1 MRQDYLRQLPAKL
14 QQVRDIWSDCL
25 ASDQPEQP
33 LVELRRLV
41 HNLAGSGA
49 TFGCAGVSAAA
60 ADIEAM
66 LKDMLENPG
75 APVSQHGEQMQA
87 TLAVLDVALDNSRT
101 SADVTAE
108 VRAVDAPALA
118 PTFDEPARTLYLV
131 EDDEHFA
138 RMFSSRVA
146 PHGYA
151 TRVLSGAEA
160 LRGALAQMRPAA
172 IVTDMILPT
181 GELAGAQ
188 IIRELNHGDEPPVP
202 VLFVSIRGDFEA
214 RLQAARAGAT
224 HYFTKPVDFDALLR
238 VLGELPGERPRDPYR
253 VLYVD
258 DDPALAEL
266 YRAHLEQAGMTVATV
281 TNPLLAMDVLRQFA
295 PDLILLD
302 VYMPHCS
309 GLELASVIRQHE
321 EFDLIPILFLST
333 EWNMDRKLATL
344 NLSTDDFLT
353 KPVESW
359 RLVNTLQAR
368 IRRARSIRRGTV
380 ELRASVR
387 ELGTL
392 QFALDQHA
400 IVSMADA
407 AGNITYVN
415 NKFCQVS
422 GYRREELLGKN
433 HRVVKSGAHSQ
444 DLYDKLW
451 ASIASGK
458 VWHGEL
464 RNRKKDGTP
473 YWVETTIVPVLDDF
487 GVPQRYI
494 SIRTEVTRLKQ
505 AEAALRANE
514 ERLQRS
520 QSYANIGTWDWD
532 IGSGEFHWSERIA
545 PLFGGPHGK
554 LETTYENFLDAV
566 HPDDRQYVI
575 DSVNACVEQGAPYDI
590 EHRVVWP
597 DGMVRWL
604 KESGDVV
611 RAADGTPLHML
622 GVVQEITHRKQA
634 EEELIL
640 AREEAERANRAK
652 SEFLSSM
659 SHELRTPMNVI
670 LGFAQLLEADTSTP
684 LAPSQQEDVQQIL
697 KAGAHLLTL
706 INEVL
711 DLARIESGKIDLS
724 IESVCAADVLRECSD
739 LVEPL
744 ARQRGIRI
752 VNELGASFNVQAD
765 RTRLRQALI
774 NLLSNAVKYN
784 RENGTIRCSAERRAE
799 GMVRIGISDTGVGLT
814 AAQQQGLFQAFNRLG
829 AESTAVEGTGIGL
842 ALTRDLVELM
852 GGNIGVKSV
861 VGEGS
866 TFWVELHAGQESA
879 PRDGGVESHDGAVA
893 KHGTVQK
900 TVLYVEDNPANL
912 RLVAQIL
919 SRCPEIHLITAHTA
933 ELGLDLARARQPQL
947 MILDLNL
954 PGMSGYELRA
964 QLRLFDETRNIP
976 CMALS
981 ANALPKDI
989 ERGLAA
995 GFERYLTKPLQ
1006 VEEFARTVRQ
1016 FLVDS
1021 PAQQE

>member
-1 MRQDYLRQLPAKL
+1 MDA
-14 QQVRDIWSDCL
+14 
-25 ASDQPEQP
+25 EQFG
-33 LVELRRLV
+33 ERLV
-41 HNLAGSGA
+41 HNLAGSGD
-49 TFGCAGVSAAA
+49 T
-60 ADIEAM
+60 ADARHA
-66 LKDMLENPG
+66 DG
-75 APVSQHGEQMQA
+75 QA
-87 TLAVLDVALDNSRT
+87 LARMH
-101 SADVTAE
+101 
-108 VRAVDAPALA
+108 DAPAK
-118 PTFDEPARTLYLV
+118 TLYLV

-138 RMFSSRVA
+138 QIFSSRVA
-146 PHGYA
+146 QHGYA
-151 TRVLSGAEA
+151 TRVLGGAEE
-160 LRGALAQMRPAA
+160 LRSALAQMRPTA
-172 IVTDMILPT
+172 IVMDMILPE

-188 IIRELNHGDEPPVP
+188 IIRELNQGEEQPVP

-238 VLGELPGERPRDPYR
+238 VLGELPGERPREPYR
-253 VLYVD
+253 VLHVD

-266 YRAHLEQAGMTVATV
+266 YRAHLEQAGMSVATV
-281 TNPLLAMDVLRQFA
+281 TNPLLAMDVLRQFV

-321 EFDLIPILFLST
+321 EFALIPILFLTT
-333 EWNMDRKLATL
+333 EWNLDQKLAAL
-344 NLSTDDFLT
+344 NLNTDDFLT
-353 KPVESW
+353 KPVASW
-359 RLVNTLQAR
+359 RLVSTLQAR
-368 IRRARSIRRGTV
+368 IRRARSVRRGTV

-387 ELGTL
+387 ELETL

-407 AGNITYVN
+407 VGNITYVN
-415 NKFCQVS
+415 NKFCHVS
-422 GYRREELLGKN
+422 GFAREELLGKN
-433 HRVVKSGAHSQ
+433 HRLVKSDAHGQ
-444 DLYDKLW
+444 DLYDRLW
-451 ASIASGK
+451 ATIASGR

-464 RNRKKDGTP
+464 KNRKKDGTP
-473 YWVETTIVPVLDDF
+473 YWVETTIVPVLDEF

-494 SIRTEVTRLKQ
+494 SIRTEITRLKQ
-505 AEAALRANE
+505 AEEALRTSE

-520 QSYANIGTWDWD
+520 QSYANIGTWDWN
-532 IGSGEFHWSERIA
+532 ILSGELYWSERIA
-545 PLFGGPHGK
+545 PLFGGPQGH
-554 LETTYENFLDAV
+554 LETTYENFLGAV

-575 DSVNACVEQGAPYDI
+575 DSVNACVGQGAQYDI
-590 EHRVVWP
+590 EHRVVWA
-597 DGMVRWL
+597 DGTVHWVN
-604 KESGDVV
+604 ESGDVV
-611 RAADGTPLHML
+611 RAADGTPLRML
-622 GVVQEITHRKQA
+622 GVVQDITRRKQA

-670 LGFAQLLEADTSTP
+670 LGFGQLLEADTSTP
-684 LAPSQQEDVQQIL
+684 LAPSQMEDVQQIL
-697 KAGAHLLTL
+697 KAGGHLLTL

-724 IESVCAADVLRECSD
+724 IESVCAADVLRECMD

-744 ARQRGIRI
+744 ARQRGIQV
-752 VNELGASFNVQAD
+752 VNELGATFNVQAD

-784 RENGTIRCSAERRAE
+784 RENGTIRCAAVRTAE

-814 AAQQQGLFQAFNRLG
+814 PAQQRGLFQAFNRLG
-829 AESTAVEGTGIGL
+829 AENSAVEGSGIGL

-852 GGNIGVKSV
+852 GGKVGVESV

-866 TFWVELHAGQESA
+866 TFWIDLHAGQEPVAQAGAAAS
-879 PRDGGVESHDGAVA
+879 EDGAVA
-893 KHGTVQK
+893 NLGGGQK
-900 TVLYVEDNPANL
+900 TVLYVEENPANL

-919 SRCPEIHLITAHTA
+919 SRYPDIHLITTHTA
-933 ELGLDLARARQPQL
+933 ELGLELARARRPQL

-954 PGMSGYELRA
+954 PGMNGFELCA

-976 CMALS
+976 RMALS

-995 GFERYLTKPLQ
+995 GFGRYLAKPLQ
-1006 VEEFARTVRQ
+1006 VEEFVRAVQQ
-1016 FLVDS
+1016 FLAEG
-1021 PAQQE
+1021 PAQRE